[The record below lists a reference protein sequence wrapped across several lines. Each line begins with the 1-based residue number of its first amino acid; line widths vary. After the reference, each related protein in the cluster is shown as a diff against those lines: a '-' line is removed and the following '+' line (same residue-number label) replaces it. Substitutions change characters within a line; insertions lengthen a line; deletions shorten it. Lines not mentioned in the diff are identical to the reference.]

1 MQIQLTLQFR
11 HSVNNENDV
20 KNSPALSLDFMMPY
34 KKLVTNFLSGKWEL
48 GWGDLLMEV
57 NVPATGRAGSGTN
70 WAFPGPIYCSGQWQQ
85 ADCS

>member
-48 GWGDLLMEV
+48 G
-57 NVPATGRAGSGTN
+57 
-70 WAFPGPIYCSGQWQQ
+70 
-85 ADCS
+85 